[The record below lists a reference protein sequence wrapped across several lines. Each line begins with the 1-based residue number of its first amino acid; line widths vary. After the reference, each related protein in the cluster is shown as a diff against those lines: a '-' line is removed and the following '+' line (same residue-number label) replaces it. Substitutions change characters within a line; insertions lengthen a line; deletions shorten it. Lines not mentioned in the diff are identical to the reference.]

1 MTTGTANHAASAQT
15 GERTRLTLI
24 MTGFLLCV
32 FAVSTAELLVAGL
45 LPQLAVAFG
54 VSTAGAGGA
63 VTAYALGVV
72 IGGPLVTVATAR
84 LPRKGLTLGLVGL
97 FAAGTVLCATTS
109 AFGLLLTGRVIA
121 AMAQATLFAL
131 SLVTVTSLVPPERAG
146 RAIATVVSGFTV
158 ATVLGVPLGA
168 LTGQQ
173 FGWRAPF
180 FALAGVA
187 LAGGALLAA
196 VMPKRP
202 AGGSTLAAEL
212 KLLSSKQIV
221 IAIATTVVGL
231 AGVGTVFTYIAPLL
245 MEVTG
250 FGATTVSVLLLVY
263 GAGSVLG
270 NLLAGRC
277 ADLAPAATLRI
288 VFGCLVVVL
297 GTMPWSAR
305 SAAGAVASVLAL
317 GLLCTATI
325 APLQRIILR
334 HAGEA
339 PMLSVTV
346 NVSGFNLAG
355 AIGAMLGGG
364 MVAAGKLPW
373 LGLAGAVLAAGGLGL
388 SFVVIRRTPD

>member
-1 MTTGTANHAASAQT
+1 MTTGTANPTASAET
-15 GERTRLTLI
+15 GRPTRIALI

-54 VSTAGAGGA
+54 VSTAGAGNA

-97 FAAGTVLCATTS
+97 FAVGTVLCATTS
-109 AFGLLLTGRVIA
+109 AFGLLLAGRVIA
-121 AMAQATLFAL
+121 ATAQATLFAL

-187 LAGGALLAA
+187 LAGGTLLAG
-196 VMPKRP
+196 VMPKKA
-202 AGGSTLAAEL
+202 AGASTLAGEL
-212 KLLSSKQIV
+212 KLLSSKQILL
-221 IAIATTVVGL
+221 AIATTVVGL

-270 NLLAGRC
+270 NLLAGRY

-297 GTMPWSAR
+297 GTLPWSAR
-305 SAAGAVASVLAL
+305 SAPGAVAAVLAL

-364 MVAAGKLPW
+364 LVAAGMLPW
-373 LGLAGAVLAAGGLGL
+373 IGLAGAVLAAGGLGL
-388 SFVVIRRTPD
+388 SFVVVRRTPL

>member
-1 MTTGTANHAASAQT
+1 MTTGTANPTASAET
-15 GERTRLTLI
+15 GRPTRIALI

-54 VSTAGAGGA
+54 VSTAGAGNA

-97 FAAGTVLCATTS
+97 FAVGTVLCATTT
-109 AFGLLLTGRVIA
+109 AFGLLLAGRVIA
-121 AMAQATLFAL
+121 ATAQATLFAL

-187 LAGGALLAA
+187 LAGGTLLAG
-196 VMPKRP
+196 VMPKKA
-202 AGGSTLAAEL
+202 AGASTLAGEL
-212 KLLSSKQIV
+212 KLLSSKQILL
-221 IAIATTVVGL
+221 AIATTVVGL

-270 NLLAGRC
+270 NLLAGRY

-297 GTMPWSAR
+297 GTLPWSAR
-305 SAAGAVASVLAL
+305 SAPGAVAAVLAL

-364 MVAAGKLPW
+364 LVAAGMLPW
-373 LGLAGAVLAAGGLGL
+373 IGLAGAVLAAGGLGL
-388 SFVVIRRTPD
+388 SFVVVRRTPL